1 MNPFNQQRFP
11 NTANRMRRVLSS
23 IGHEALSQ
31 LTELVAAIRF
41 LTVVPIPDPG
51 RLFRRQEDQITRPA
65 TPSFGLGSGYFPLVG
80 LLLAL
85 LLSLLVVVLGR
96 FLPSLAL
103 SALLVVV
110 LVLLTGGLHLDGL
123 MDTCDGLFGGGTRER
138 RLEIMQDSRLGSF
151 AVLGGVCTLL
161 LKFAF
166 FASLQERVLI
176 PALLIALPTSRWT
189 MVLTLSVFPSARS
202 TGLGATFRQVIT
214 HGRLVLAGLIALIIA
229 LVFGHL
235 VGLVVW
241 VVATLIAVAVA
252 FWIMRR
258 LGGLTGDT
266 YGAIEEVAEVVALL
280 MLVLLQSR
288 L

>member
-1 MNPFNQQRFP
+1 MDPFNQQPVP
-11 NTANRMRRVLSS
+11 NTTDRIRRMISHIPQL
-23 IGHEALSQ
+23 ALNQ
-31 LTELVAAIRF
+31 LTELAAAIRF
-41 LTVVPIPDPG
+41 LTVLPVPGLG
-51 RLFRRQEDQITRPA
+51 RLFRSQENQITQPA
-65 TPSFGLGSGYFPLVG
+65 TASLGLGSGYFPLVG

-85 LLSLLVVVLGR
+85 LLSLLVVVFER

-110 LVLLTGGLHLDGL
+110 LILLTGGLHLDGL
-123 MDTCDGLFGGGTRER
+123 MDTCDGLFGGGTREH

-151 AVLGGVCTLL
+151 AMLGGVGALL

-189 MVLTLSVFPSARS
+189 MVLTLSLFPSARS
-202 TGLGATFRQVIT
+202 SGLGVTFRQVIT

-229 LVFGHL
+229 LIFGRL

-241 VVATLIAVAVA
+241 VIATLIAIAVA
-252 FWIMRR
+252 IWIMRR

-266 YGAIEEVAEVVALL
+266 YGAIEEVTEVVALL
-280 MLVLLQSR
+280 VLVMLQTGL
-288 L
+288 